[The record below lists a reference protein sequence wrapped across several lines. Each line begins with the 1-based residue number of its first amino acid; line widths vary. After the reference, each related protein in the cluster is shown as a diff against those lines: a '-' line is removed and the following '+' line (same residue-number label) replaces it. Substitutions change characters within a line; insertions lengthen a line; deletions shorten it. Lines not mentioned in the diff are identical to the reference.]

1 MDRDEAIAKGV
12 KVNDTRHSM
21 KRRCP
26 WHDYHGKGTYML
38 TLVVEGRMPLL
49 GRLAG
54 LVDAR
59 PGDGDAP
66 KVMLSELGAAIA
78 KEEIPKIHKYYP
90 QVEVWRVCI
99 MPDHI
104 HLIVRVKEDLRGGQ
118 AMESL
123 GTEAR
128 GGQASA
134 LTRGG
139 NFALTRGGNFALT
152 RGGNFA
158 LTRGGNF
165 AQTEGANQAQTEGAN
180 QALAN
185 EATRALK
192 GEGTPTLARE
202 EEAAGSIGMTAKRE
216 KEMGSL
222 GMVIKGFKMGCNK
235 AYWRIYGMNTAPRKG
250 LFELGY
256 NDKVLL
262 HERQLEGWKKYL
274 DDNPRRLMVKRM
286 NPGLF
291 TVMQNK
297 EVAGRRC
304 QMVGNCFLL
313 DIPDKVAVVVHR
325 RYSEEDLRRLREEWL
340 ACGERG
346 GVLVSAAISAKEKE
360 VLREA
365 MNRGYRIVLLRENGF
380 PRLYKPCGE
389 SFDACS
395 EGLLLQISPWD
406 YHMEKKT
413 ITREQCLELNE
424 MAERIAE

>member
-1 MDRDEAIAKGV
+1 MRDKSDE
-12 KVNDTRHSM
+12 
-21 KRRCP
+21 
-26 WHDYHGKGTYML
+26 
-38 TLVVEGRMPLL
+38 
-49 GRLAG
+49 
-54 LVDAR
+54 
-59 PGDGDAP
+59 
-66 KVMLSELGAAIA
+66 
-78 KEEIPKIHKYYP
+78 
-90 QVEVWRVCI
+90 
-99 MPDHI
+99 
-104 HLIVRVKEDLRGGQ
+104 GQ

-128 GGQASA
+128 EGQASA
-134 LTRGG
+134 LTKEA
-139 NFALTRGGNFALT
+139 NL
-152 RGGNFA
+152 
-158 LTRGGNF
+158 
-165 AQTEGANQAQTEGAN
+165 AQTKGANQAQTEGAN
-180 QALAN
+180 LASAGGANQAQTGEN
-185 EATRALK
+185 E
-192 GEGTPTLARE
+192 
-202 EEAAGSIGMTAKRE
+202 AGSIGMTAKRE

-325 RYSEEDLRRLREEWL
+325 RYSEEELRRLREEWL

-346 GVLVSAAISAKEKE
+346 GVLVSAAISTKEKE

-389 SFDACS
+389 SFYACS

-424 MAERIAE
+424 MAERIAEWR

>member
-1 MDRDEAIAKGV
+1 
-12 KVNDTRHSM
+12 
-21 KRRCP
+21 
-26 WHDYHGKGTYML
+26 
-38 TLVVEGRMPLL
+38 
-49 GRLAG
+49 
-54 LVDAR
+54 
-59 PGDGDAP
+59 
-66 KVMLSELGAAIA
+66 
-78 KEEIPKIHKYYP
+78 
-90 QVEVWRVCI
+90 

-134 LTRGG
+134 L
-139 NFALTRGGNFALT
+139 AK
-152 RGGNFA
+152 
-158 LTRGGNF
+158 
-165 AQTEGANQAQTEGAN
+165 GANL
-180 QALAN
+180 ALAGEN
-185 EATRALK
+185 E
-192 GEGTPTLARE
+192 
-202 EEAAGSIGMTAKRE
+202 AGSIGMTAKRE

-235 AYWRIYGMNTAPRKG
+235 AYWRIYGMNMTARKG

-297 EVAGRRC
+297 EVVGRRC

-325 RYSEEDLRRLREEWL
+325 RYSEGDLRRLREEWL

-346 GVLVSAAISAKEKE
+346 GVLVSAAISTKEKE

-365 MNRGYRIVLLRENGF
+365 MNWGYRIVLLRENGF

-389 SFDACS
+389 SFYACS
-395 EGLLLQISPWD
+395 EGLLLQISPGI
-406 YHMEKKT
+406 T
-413 ITREQCLELNE
+413 IWRRRLLPGNN
-424 MAERIAE
+424 AWN

>member
-1 MDRDEAIAKGV
+1 MKDKLTYFIMDRDEVIARGLRV
-12 KVNDTRHSM
+12 HETQHSM
-21 KRRCP
+21 KRRSP
-26 WHDYHGKGTYML
+26 WHDYHGRGTYML

-49 GRLAG
+49 GKLWGR
-54 LVDAR
+54 VDAR

-66 KVMLSELGAAIA
+66 KVMLSELGIAIA

-118 AMESL
+118 A
-123 GTEAR
+123 
-128 GGQASA
+128 SA
-134 LTRGG
+134 LTKEA
-139 NFALTRGGNFALT
+139 NL
-152 RGGNFA
+152 
-158 LTRGGNF
+158 
-165 AQTEGANQAQTEGAN
+165 AQTKGANQAQTEGAN
-180 QALAN
+180 LAQIGEN
-185 EATRALK
+185 E
-192 GEGTPTLARE
+192 
-202 EEAAGSIGMTAKRE
+202 AGSIGMTAKRE

-235 AYWRIYGMNTAPRKG
+235 AYWRIYGMNTTARKG

-297 EVAGRRC
+297 EVAGRKC

-325 RYSEEDLRRLREEWL
+325 RYSEGDLARLRREWL

-346 GVLVSAAISAKEKE
+346 GVLVSAAISTKEKE

-389 SFDACS
+389 SFYACS
-395 EGLLLQISPWD
+395 EGLLLQISPWE

-413 ITREQCLELNE
+413 ITREQCLELNV
-424 MAERIAE
+424 MAERIAEGR